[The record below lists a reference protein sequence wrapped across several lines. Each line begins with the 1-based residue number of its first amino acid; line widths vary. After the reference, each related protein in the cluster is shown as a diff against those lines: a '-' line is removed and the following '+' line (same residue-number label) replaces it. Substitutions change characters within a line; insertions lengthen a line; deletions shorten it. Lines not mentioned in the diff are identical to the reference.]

1 MLLIMAAVP
10 RPDKP
15 SSRYRIRRIPKFD
28 FARSI
33 FGNMGIPF
41 FSRVLAVA
49 GENPGEWTH
58 ATICTKPRKVSLRR

>member
-1 MLLIMAAVP
+1 MLLIMATVP

-49 GENPGEWTH
+49 GKT
-58 ATICTKPRKVSLRR
+58 RVSGLTLLFAHSREK